1 MRMILRHYVCSA
13 RRKSRRC
20 PGMSF
25 LVRSLQATGM
35 ALSWFHGTNGK
46 PTFHRLAN
54 LSWLF
59 EICNHFGDIA
69 AWSPKSLKTVA
80 QIAFF
85 EKKSPYRQIYINV
98 FQKDSWRHRSTS
110 CVQFSWNLADRKS
123 VKLCVI
129 YLTKK
134 LGSLSRSHF
143 CADSAQNLTGPA
155 PDNILGVSQ
164 ISSESVHLRWL

>member
-85 EKKSPYRQIYINV
+85 EKKVPLQA
-98 FQKDSWRHRSTS
+98 
-110 CVQFSWNLADRKS
+110 NLHKCFPKGFVA
-123 VKLCVI
+123 
-129 YLTKK
+129 
-134 LGSLSRSHF
+134 
-143 CADSAQNLTGPA
+143 
-155 PDNILGVSQ
+155 SQ
-164 ISSESVHLRWL
+164 IHVLCAIFVEIGRSEIGKVVRYLPDKNTSSPRSLTLASARIAPKISQGQR